1 MKMALTTIVALF
13 AISAAS
19 AQPSMAQTPAAC
31 GAVALPAPVNE
42 LLKSKFAGWRPERV
56 ADLEGDDQKLWLEAH
71 PKECPGIAIGHFES
85 ADNLS
90 YAVLL
95 VLTSAQS
102 GGYQI
107 IVFSKQPNADSY
119 AVKVLDREEGK
130 DYFAPVIYKLP
141 PGRYAGFDDSE
152 SVLLKLDGVG
162 VEWIEKSSL
171 IYYWRAGRYHTIQ
184 TSD

>member
-1 MKMALTTIVALF
+1 MKALLTTIVALF

-19 AQPSMAQTPAAC
+19 AGSSVVQAPTAC
-31 GAVALPAPVNE
+31 DATALPAPVKE
-42 LLKSKFAGWRPERV
+42 SLKSKFTGWRLQRLS
-56 ADLEGDDQKLWLEAH
+56 DLDGDDQKLWLEDH
-71 PKECPGIAIGHFES
+71 SKECPGLAVGHFES
-85 ADNLS
+85 ADSLS

-95 VLTSAQS
+95 LIASAQS

-107 IVFSKQPNADSY
+107 IVFSKDASADSY
-119 AVKVLDREEGK
+119 SAKVLDREVGK

-141 PGRYAGFDDSE
+141 PGKYVGFDDSK

-171 IYYWRAGRYHTIQ
+171 IYYWRADRYHTLQ